1 MKKYIDNFMQY
12 KFLLSQLVMKGIKL
26 KYRRSVLG
34 VFWSLLEPLLNMIVL
49 TIVFG
54 TLFGNNEKSF
64 AVYVLTGR
72 LLYSFFSQATKASLK
87 SIRSNAAMIRK
98 VYVPKYLYP
107 LSATLHN
114 YATFLPSLLVLFVVA
129 LIRGVYPTVYLL
141 QIIYPLVLLLVL
153 TYGIGMILATVGVF
167 FRDIEYLWSV
177 ALTLIM
183 YACAIFYYP
192 EKIEA
197 SGFFWILKFNPVY
210 AIINMFRSAVFGEW
224 MNVWYVSYATIF
236 SVAALIIGLVVF
248 KKNQDKFI
256 LSL

>member
-1 MKKYIDNFMQY
+1 MKKYIDSFKQY

-34 VFWSLLEPLLNMIVL
+34 IFWSLLEPLLNMIVL

-72 LLYSFFSQATKASLK
+72 LLYSYFSQATKASLK
-87 SIRSNAAMIRK
+87 SVRSNAAMIRK

-114 YATFLPSLLVLFVVA
+114 YATFLPSLLVLLVVA

-141 QIIYPLVLLLVL
+141 QIFYPLLLLLVL
-153 TYGIGMILATVGVF
+153 TYGIGMILATIGVF

-192 EKIEA
+192 QKIET
-197 SGFFWILKFNPVY
+197 SGFYWILKFNPLY
-210 AIINMFRSAVFGEW
+210 AVINMFRSAVFGEW
-224 MNVWYVSYATIF
+224 MNPWYTCYATIF
-236 SVAALIIGLVVF
+236 SIVVLIAGLVIF

-256 LSL
+256 LNL